1 MKSTLINE
9 RVLGSRGSAAGDLRD
24 SESKLEGAASPK
36 LTSQTRRPVG
46 AAFKLLRFQPAPVP
60 SNIGRKRE
68 KSHRS
73 LLWLSGPIFA
83 VLTLS
88 TALLGQASRYS
99 EAAAPAIADWSN
111 HHVIFSRPST
121 AEQAERVEQDPRYRQ
136 QIGRQL
142 PAVDADRVEIDPV
155 GGSEWRNRRRVSRP
169 GKDQELNTDWSEN
182 MGIGA
187 TVGAGNY
194 AAKYSF
200 DGTKANCVAD
210 FVVYSTGLAGS
221 STQASLVAYN
231 NVYSAC
237 NELNLGTAANFAML
251 ASSTI
256 TSTGASVVSGGNI
269 GISPGTSLTGFP
281 PGVLTAP
288 AVEHLGDAVAAQA
301 EADANTAYI
310 FYKGLTGAALIA
322 PVLDGLTFTPGLYNA
337 AVTLTL
343 NAGQTVTLNGSGT
356 YIFQIGSTLEIAGT
370 VVLSGGATA
379 GNVIWLVGSSA
390 TIDATAVAVGDI
402 LADASITL
410 DPGASITGRAIAL
423 TAAVTMIDNSVT
435 TVDTVPS
442 VYWAYDTFATVVTSP
457 AFSFDGTGLIVT
469 QQNAVGHGIVLL
481 LKWESSATEAIIAP
495 GRPRNVRPALFTT
508 CTAPC
513 KTLFFLE
520 DLGVP
525 AGDTASSV
533 FYDYGHDAAYVGD
546 DLGYLHKFNPVFE
559 GAPAEVTTG
568 GWPVKMNPAAPTAL
582 TSPVHDSAT
591 GNVFVE
597 DLGGFLYRVN
607 SSTAAVTQSGQL
619 DFSGEHDSG
628 PGLVQ
633 GPVVDSVAGVV
644 YVFATSDGSE
654 SCPGR
659 ADCTAVYR
667 FTTRFAAGTT
677 GSEVK
682 VGNSSTQPTAPSPMY
697 IGAFDSTYRNSTNAT
712 GHLYV
717 CGNTGGDPTIYQISI
732 RDGVLGT
739 VTPGPA
745 LATGTTPCSPVTDV
759 FNPNVTGGATEWVFA
774 SAEADGNSSG
784 CSGGCIFNFKD
795 TPWEPSN
802 LYTLGQ
808 EVLDSNLH
816 IEVVELGGL
825 SGITAPFWDGTTG
838 GTTLT
843 DGTLIWMDQGP
854 ATVVTPAAWAANT
867 KYLEGALI
875 LDINGNAELV
885 TASPASGG
893 STSGTARPT
902 FSTIPGGPTGDGT
915 TGLVWTNVGAIATAN
930 LPAAG
935 GTSGIIIDNTV
946 GAATEGGAS
955 QVYFST
961 LSNQTCGIS
970 TTSGGC
976 AVQVSQSALH

>member
-1 MKSTLINE
+1 MRMKSTLINE

-301 EADANTAYI
+301 EADANTAYT
-310 FYKGLTGAALIA
+310 YYQGLTDAA
-322 PVLDGLTFTPGLYNA
+322 PVATILDGLTLTPGLYSA
-337 AVTLTL
+337 STLSL
-343 NAGQTVTLNGSGT
+343 SAGQTVTLNGSGT
-356 YIFQIGSTLEIAGT
+356 YIFQIGSTLTLAGT
-370 VVLSGGATA
+370 VELSGGAMA

-390 TIDATAVAVGDI
+390 TLDAGSVAIGDI
-402 LADASITL
+402 LAHASITL
-410 DPGASITGRAIAL
+410 DSGASVTGRTIAL
-423 TAAVTMIDNSVT
+423 TAAVTM
-435 TVDTVPS
+435 
-442 VYWAYDTFATVVTSP
+442 
-457 AFSFDGTGLIVT
+457 
-469 QQNAVGHGIVLL
+469 
-481 LKWESSATEAIIAP
+481 
-495 GRPRNVRPALFTT
+495 
-508 CTAPC
+508 
-513 KTLFFLE
+513 
-520 DLGVP
+520 
-525 AGDTASSV
+525 
-533 FYDYGHDAAYVGD
+533 
-546 DLGYLHKFNPVFE
+546 
-559 GAPAEVTTG
+559 
-568 GWPVKMNPAAPTAL
+568 
-582 TSPVHDSAT
+582 
-591 GNVFVE
+591 
-597 DLGGFLYRVN
+597 
-607 SSTAAVTQSGQL
+607 
-619 DFSGEHDSG
+619 
-628 PGLVQ
+628 
-633 GPVVDSVAGVV
+633 
-644 YVFATSDGSE
+644 
-654 SCPGR
+654 
-659 ADCTAVYR
+659 
-667 FTTRFAAGTT
+667 
-677 GSEVK
+677 
-682 VGNSSTQPTAPSPMY
+682 
-697 IGAFDSTYRNSTNAT
+697 
-712 GHLYV
+712 
-717 CGNTGGDPTIYQISI
+717 
-732 RDGVLGT
+732 
-739 VTPGPA
+739 
-745 LATGTTPCSPVTDV
+745 
-759 FNPNVTGGATEWVFA
+759 
-774 SAEADGNSSG
+774 
-784 CSGGCIFNFKD
+784 
-795 TPWEPSN
+795 
-802 LYTLGQ
+802 
-808 EVLDSNLH
+808 
-816 IEVVELGGL
+816 
-825 SGITAPFWDGTTG
+825 
-838 GTTLT
+838 
-843 DGTLIWMDQGP
+843 
-854 ATVVTPAAWAANT
+854 
-867 KYLEGALI
+867 
-875 LDINGNAELV
+875 
-885 TASPASGG
+885 
-893 STSGTARPT
+893 
-902 FSTIPGGPTGDGT
+902 
-915 TGLVWTNVGAIATAN
+915 
-930 LPAAG
+930 
-935 GTSGIIIDNTV
+935 
-946 GAATEGGAS
+946 
-955 QVYFST
+955 
-961 LSNQTCGIS
+961 
-970 TTSGGC
+970 
-976 AVQVSQSALH
+976 